1 MPVRLVKAPVWRT
14 GASTG
19 PACAVPM
26 AERQGRCA
34 TAGRAVRA
42 QREGFRGKTAYL
54 PHRQQGQPRL
64 STHTEPCHTPRR
76 AYPNLLAG
84 FGALR
89 GWFFLVLR
97 PKVRLGST
105 RQNQLPILGSFATPD
120 RATIAPLPHY
130 GLQVS
135 TLREASGMCSVSVG
149 PPARSRAARW

>member
-76 AYPNLLAG
+76 AYPDLFILNTAVSVWLWHI
-84 FGALR
+84 R
-89 GWFFLVLR
+89 IKTR
-97 PKVRLGST
+97 PKHYQDVLFS
-105 RQNQLPILGSFATPD
+105 QNEPQNLNLTQKF
-120 RATIAPLPHY
+120 
-130 GLQVS
+130 GLEKS
-135 TLREASGMCSVSVG
+135 LSGFF
-149 PPARSRAARW
+149 RSWSLHIYHIYIYISKK